1 MWLRL
6 NGEDKVP
13 QIIWLAAT
21 FLSPF
26 LESSHFRQPLKP
38 AGVLPV
44 RSGWTWRADSEPSEV
59 SWRSCG
65 VERVCLSV
73 CLFVCLSAAAVAV
86 CLGYKNKT
94 IHPRKLI
101 FTASTVWRRH
111 PRLWTHRCPPVIHT
125 ERRYSVGCSSAQRR
139 GGGGGGIPIIFRL
152 PGEIIIWYNV
162 CGVDAWVV
170 CVKRVIRR
178 GEWESLFVGH
188 GQRVC
193 LEPGAEVSTLASC
206 S

>member
-26 LESSHFRQPLKP
+26 LERSHFRQPLKP

-101 FTASTVWRRH
+101 FTASTAMDPSMSSCYPHWATLLRRM
-111 PRLWTHRCPPVIHT
+111 LQCPE
-125 ERRYSVGCSSAQRR
+125 ERRRRR
-139 GGGGGGIPIIFRL
+139 GYPYHF
-152 PGEIIIWYNV
+152 
-162 CGVDAWVV
+162 
-170 CVKRVIRR
+170 
-178 GEWESLFVGH
+178 
-188 GQRVC
+188 
-193 LEPGAEVSTLASC
+193 STARWNNYMI
-206 S
+206 